1 MGPRTTR
8 LRIVIPHPE
17 EVGGGL
23 ASIALHLLM
32 LAAVAL
38 FASGRLAR
46 EGPLGPSMIVRLA
59 AGAPRPSGGTPGVE
73 KPAPRSVPERPQL
86 PIDEKQAP
94 TNRERV
100 DTPTKVSPPPEGLTA
115 QPERMKPV
123 EPQPP
128 PKDPSGEPGLPGI
141 PGAGGPSGPIAGGV
155 AGLGS
160 DEPFTYDYYTN
171 LVVTRL
177 QEAWQNRPLLP
188 SGSDTARV
196 VVSFVIERS
205 GRVTHVQ
212 VDTPSGYTP
221 LDQSAYRAVLALG
234 QLPPLPRGYEK
245 DRLTARFVFE
255 LLPAEI

>member
-1 MGPRTTR
+1 MR

-23 ASIALHLLM
+23 ASILLHLLL
-32 LAAVAL
+32 LAAIVL
-38 FASGRLAR
+38 FASGRLTRDGQLA
-46 EGPLGPSMIVRLA
+46 PSMVVRLA
-59 AGAPRPSGGTPGVE
+59 AGAQAPAGGTRGVE
-73 KPAPRSVPERPQL
+73 KPAPRPVPERP
-86 PIDEKQAP
+86 PVPVDEKQAP

-100 DTPTKVSPPPEGLTA
+100 DTPSKVSPPPKGLTA
-115 QPERMKPV
+115 QPEKMRPV
-123 EPQPP
+123 EPQAP
-128 PKDPSGEPGLPGI
+128 PKDPSGEPGTPGM
-141 PGAGGPSGPIAGGV
+141 PGAAGPEGPIAGGV

-160 DEPFTYDYYTN
+160 DEPFTHDYYTT

-188 SGSDTARV
+188 AGSDTARV

-205 GRVTHVQ
+205 GQVTNIAI
-212 VDTPSGYTP
+212 DTPSGYTP

-245 DRLTARFVFE
+245 DRLTARFIFE
-255 LLPAEI
+255 LLPAGT